1 MYNNPANYLNGTD
14 PLNVTFPAQA
24 CILNIG
30 GTENNCTAITGP
42 AADSYLW
49 YVCRLLFHSSSRS
62 ISTDMLL
69 IIGLTNFI
77 PLNRLIV
84 SLRASW

>member
-1 MYNNPANYLNGTD
+1 MFHNPANYLNGTD

-30 GTENNCTAITGP
+30 GTENNCTTVTGP

-49 YVCRLLFHSSSRS
+49 
-62 ISTDMLL
+62 
-69 IIGLTNFI
+69 
-77 PLNRLIV
+77 
-84 SLRASW
+84 